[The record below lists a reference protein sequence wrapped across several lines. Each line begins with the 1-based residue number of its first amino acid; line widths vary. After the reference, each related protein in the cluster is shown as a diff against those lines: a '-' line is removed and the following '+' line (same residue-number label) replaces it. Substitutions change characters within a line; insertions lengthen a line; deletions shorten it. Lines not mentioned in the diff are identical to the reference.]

1 MGAALAVV
9 GIGAALFGGS
19 QQRKARKAQEAANA
33 RSQRVEAI
41 RSSRARVQAIRQ
53 SRFQAASVQA
63 RAGSAGLSSASGVQ
77 GAIGGL
83 GTDLASQVQTSQAIE
98 TLSTQRIGFLNQA
111 ARFQERAQFA
121 SALSGA
127 AMGAGGNAK
136 VAQWIS

>member
-33 RSQRVEAI
+33 RSQRIEAV

-77 GAIGGL
+77 GAVAGL
-83 GTDLASQVQTSQAIE
+83 GSDLASQVQTSQAID
-98 TLSTQRIGFLNQA
+98 TLSTQRMGLLSQA
-111 ARFQERAQFA
+111 ARFQDRAAIA
-121 SALSGA
+121 SSISGL
-127 AMGAGGNAK
+127 AMGAGGSGQI
-136 VAQWIS
+136 AQWIS